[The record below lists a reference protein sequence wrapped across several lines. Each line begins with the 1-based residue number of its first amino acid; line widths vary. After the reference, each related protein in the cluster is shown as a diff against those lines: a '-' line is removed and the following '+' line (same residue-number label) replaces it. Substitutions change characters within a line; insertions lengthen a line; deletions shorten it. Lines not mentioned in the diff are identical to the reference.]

1 MGLSVSLNLFGEKSR
16 EPGECMIFMGVAE
29 TEIVDFYPL
38 LSDLSIDTSRKEPAV
53 ATLVFEGRRDEQGKW
68 IIQDSGVFKD
78 WEKIKIKVSF
88 GDKEEEIMRGY
99 VRSSKVDYPTDAGTA
114 KVTIE
119 CQDDSYRLD
128 RTHRNKT
135 WGEDT
140 PSSDA
145 QILQEIISPY
155 GLSLNSENGAGE
167 TGIEVNQNG
176 SDIVFLKSRAEVNG
190 YELIFSQGEV
200 YFGPMQL
207 EAEAQPN
214 IMAYAGTETNCISV
228 NVNTDSHQADSVAFD
243 VPDETGDGS
252 SETIVVPDLFVMG
265 TIHASSADAGLE
277 DFIWKMSGETGA
289 DVAAL
294 TEKAQQKANEFDIKK
309 VSATGELDGMLYGMV
324 LRPGFPVGVD
334 GIGDWYNGTYYVDKV
349 VHKFSYDG
357 YKQNFTLLRNAY
369 GDNLASGGGLLG
381 AIMG

>member
-1 MGLSVSLNLFGEKSR
+1 MGLSVSLNIFGEKTR
-16 EPGECMIFMGVAE
+16 EPGECIVLMGVAE
-29 TEIVDFYPL
+29 EEIVDFYPL
-38 LSDLSIDTSRKEPAV
+38 LMELTIDASRSEAAV
-53 ATLVFEGRRDEQGKW
+53 AKLIFEGRRDEQGKW
-68 IIQDSGVFKD
+68 IVQDSGIFKD
-78 WEKIKIKVSF
+78 WEPIKIKVAF

-99 VRSSKVDYPTDAGTA
+99 VRSSKLEYPTDAGSA

-145 QILQEIISPY
+145 QILQEIVLPY
-155 GLSLNSENGAGE
+155 GLTLSGDNGAGQS
-167 TGIEVNQNG
+167 GIEVNQNG
-176 SDIVFLKSRAEVNG
+176 SDIAFLKSRATENG

-214 IMAYAGTETNCISV
+214 IMAYAGRETNCISI
-228 NVNTDSHQADSVAFD
+228 NVSTDSHQPDAVAFD

-252 SETIVVPDLFVMG
+252 TETLVEPDLFVMG
-265 TIHASSADAGLE
+265 PEHASSADSGLE
-277 DFIWKMSGETGA
+277 DFIWKMSGETGSDA
-289 DVAAL
+289 AAL

-309 VSATGELDGMLYGMV
+309 VNATGELDGMLYGNV

-334 GIGDWYNGTYYVDKV
+334 GIGERYNGTYYVDKV
-349 VHKFSYDG
+349 VHKFTYEG
-357 YKQNFTLLRNAY
+357 YRQNFTLLRNAY
-369 GDNLASGGGLLG
+369 GDNLESAGGLLAG
-381 AIMG
+381 IL